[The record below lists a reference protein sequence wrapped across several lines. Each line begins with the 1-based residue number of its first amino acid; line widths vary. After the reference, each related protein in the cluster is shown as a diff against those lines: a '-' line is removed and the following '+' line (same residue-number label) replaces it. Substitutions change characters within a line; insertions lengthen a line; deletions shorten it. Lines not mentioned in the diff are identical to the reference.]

1 MNVQIPHNLL
11 NDTYLEV
18 ISDQTILSLVVTVLS
33 PCGRQRGSS
42 EEEGFVCVNPYLNE
56 IVIYNPTKL
65 YLRLSGGN

>member
-1 MNVQIPHNLL
+1 MTL
-11 NDTYLEV
+11 NLEV

-33 PCGRQRGSS
+33 PCGGSGS